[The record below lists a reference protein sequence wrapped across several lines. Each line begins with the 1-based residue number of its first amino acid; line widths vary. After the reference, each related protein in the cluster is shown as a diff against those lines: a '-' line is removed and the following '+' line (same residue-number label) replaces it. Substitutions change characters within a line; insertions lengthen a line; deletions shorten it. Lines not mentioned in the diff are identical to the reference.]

1 MKAARLH
8 QFNKPLQIDDVKVP
22 EVKGEEVLVRVTG
35 SYVCS
40 SDLGIIDG
48 DIPDLKLPLTLGHN
62 NAGYV
67 EKVGPDAIG
76 FKKGDSVAVL
86 GAWGCGQCRFC
97 RGGEEQLCDLHR
109 WTGFGVD
116 GGYAEYIH
124 IPAYRHLIKLDK
136 IYPVDAA
143 PLLDAGLTPYRAV
156 KKTLP
161 YLFPGGA
168 AVILG
173 MGNIGYYAVQ
183 IMKAISPGA
192 SIIAVDVVKGKLQLA
207 LKLGAD
213 YVIDGRD
220 NPAEEIK
227 KITGGEGAQA
237 VIDTVGSE
245 ATLKTASNVVGRK
258 AIIMVLGIGDGILP
272 YSFLSLPMECV
283 VTNSIWG
290 SYNEMT
296 ELLTLAVDGKVKSQI
311 KHFQLEDINKVFDG
325 MRRGDIGG
333 QAVIIP

>member
-8 QFNKPLQIDDVKVP
+8 QFNKPLQIDDVKIP

-48 DIPDLKLPLTLGHN
+48 HMPELKLPLTLGHN

-67 EKVGPDAIG
+67 KKVGPYATG
-76 FKKGDSVAVL
+76 FKEGDPVAIL

-124 IPAYRHLIKLDK
+124 VPARRHLIKLDK
-136 IYPVDAA
+136 IDPFDAA

-161 YLFPGGA
+161 YLFPSGA

-192 SIIAVDVVKGKLQLA
+192 SIIAVDIVKDKLQLA
-207 LKLGAD
+207 SKLGAD
-213 YVIDGRD
+213 YVVNGRD

-227 KITGGEGAQA
+227 KITYGEGAQA

-245 ATLKTASNVVGRK
+245 ATLKTVPNIVGRK
-258 AIIMVLGIGDGILP
+258 AIIMVLGLGNGILP

-283 VTNSIWG
+283 VTNSVWG
-290 SYNEMT
+290 SYNEMI
-296 ELLTLAVDGKVKSQI
+296 ELLSLTVNGKVKSQI

-325 MRRGDIGG
+325 MRKGDIGG
-333 QAVIIP
+333 QAVIVP